1 MVDHVD
7 FAGREKCAM
16 TRSPTNVRRALR
28 VAFLAMG
35 VTVAGC
41 SGAPAHDILGSYFPS
56 WMICALLGLVLALIV
71 RRLLV
76 AMSVDDAMPA
86 PALVYL
92 VMAVAFAFA
101 LWLVWLS

>member
-1 MVDHVD
+1 
-7 FAGREKCAM
+7 M
-16 TRSPTNVRRALR
+16 TRSLTNGS
-28 VAFLAMG
+28 LAA
-35 VTVAGC
+35 VCAGC

-56 WMICALLGLVLALIV
+56 WMICALLGIVLALIV
-71 RRLLV
+71 RRILV
-76 AMSVDDAMPA
+76 AANVDEAVPA